1 VEKMTYS
8 ESQEVKYFEQATI
21 VLDPISQGNNRDNRN
36 KMGQSIIF
44 SLIVAMFRDLKK
56 WTSER
61 IDKGELGW
69 RNKYNIHKLSGVSQK
84 QIYKEY
90 GIIEHLMD
98 KGVIEQ
104 RPSQSRWGKQKHQYR
119 LNFNYIENVDTIIQ
133 TSLHSL

>member
-1 VEKMTYS
+1 MTYS
-8 ESQEVKYFEQATI
+8 ESQDVKYLEEAVI
-21 VLDPISQGNNRDNRN
+21 VQDPISQGDNHDNRK

-56 WTSER
+56 LKSDR

-69 RNKYNIHKLSGVSQK
+69 RNKYNIHRLSGVSQK

-90 GIIEHLMD
+90 GIIEQLVENE
-98 KGVIEQ
+98 VIEQ

-119 LNFNYIENVDTIIQ
+119 LNFHYIENVDAIIQ
-133 TSLHSL
+133 TSLSSL